1 MERPSNRSYSLRGNR
16 MTRAQSL
23 AMDQH
28 WDQYSLN
35 IEEQLLLNQ
44 VFPDKQKVILE
55 IGSGMGEATA
65 AIAQSSPDTGYVA
78 VEMHQPGHGAL
89 LLLIIENKI
98 NNLKLIREDATY
110 LLANFIPDNSID
122 GIHLLFP
129 DPWPKNRQHKRRIV
143 QSEFVEMIAQKLK
156 PKALFTLP
164 QIGNPMPIGLKR
176 ALMPIQNL
184 EAELLPGLAGECFQ
198 SLKDKVLKKDM
209 WLLILDMKNFK
220 YCLYFHR

>member
-23 AMDQH
+23 AMEAH
-28 WDQYSLN
+28 WDQYALKV
-35 IEEQLLLNQ
+35 EAQLLLNQ

-65 AIAQSSPDTGYVA
+65 AIAQGSPDTGYVA

-89 LLLIIENKI
+89 LLLIIENNI

-156 PKALFTLP
+156 PNGFIHIATDWQAYADWIKARFDA
-164 QIGNPMPIGLKR
+164 NPKFSGGIVDRPSWRVLSKFEGQGLIK
-176 ALMPIQNL
+176 
-184 EAELLPGLAGECFQ
+184 
-198 SLKDKVLKKDM
+198 
-209 WLLILDMKNFK
+209 
-220 YCLYFHR
+220 